1 MQTKPPKTPLVD
13 ADGEVR
19 EITDDDF
26 KHFKPASEV
35 LPPIL
40 QKKLGIRGRGP
51 QRQPTKERITI
62 RLSPDVV
69 KSFKSSGP
77 GWQTRIDN
85 ALKDWL
91 RTQNFLS
98 DK

>member
-1 MQTKPPKTPLVD
+1 MTATITKKSLVD

-19 EITDDDF
+19 EITRDDL
-26 KHFKPASEV
+26 KNFKPAAEV
-35 LPPIL
+35 LSPAL
-40 QKKLGIRGRGP
+40 QKKLGMRGRGL

-62 RLSPDVV
+62 RLSPEVV
-69 KSFKSSGP
+69 QSFKSDGP

-91 RTQNFLS
+91 RTHS
-98 DK
+98 